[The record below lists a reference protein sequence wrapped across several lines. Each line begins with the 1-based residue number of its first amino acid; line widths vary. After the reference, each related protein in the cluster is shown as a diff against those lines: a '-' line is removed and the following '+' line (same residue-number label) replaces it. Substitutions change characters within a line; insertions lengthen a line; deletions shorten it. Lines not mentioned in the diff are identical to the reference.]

1 MSLLV
6 ELIDNSRTDKNTTH
20 SYLNT
25 YETLFKPKKN
35 SARNILE
42 IGIQDGGSI
51 KLWYD
56 YFKNATIYGLDIRK
70 IKDIWP
76 EIKNKTR
83 IKIGCFDAYN
93 ENFVNNQIK
102 PLNIKF
108 DVMIDDGP
116 HTLESMIF
124 FIKNY
129 LPMLSDNGIFVIE
142 DIPSIEWIN
151 ILSNLVPEKMKKCIR
166 VYDLRKNKNR
176 YDDILFT
183 IDLST

>member
-151 ILSNLVPEKMKKCIR
+151 ILSNLVPENMKKCIR